1 MAENRMV
8 TLENEKNMLIRK
20 TLGIDKN
27 NRKQIIYIDML
38 YSHKE
43 YYEDEILRLL
53 EKSINDN

>member
-1 MAENRMV
+1 MV

>member
-1 MAENRMV
+1 M
-8 TLENEKNMLIRK
+8 
-20 TLGIDKN
+20 
-27 NRKQIIYIDML
+27 IYIDML